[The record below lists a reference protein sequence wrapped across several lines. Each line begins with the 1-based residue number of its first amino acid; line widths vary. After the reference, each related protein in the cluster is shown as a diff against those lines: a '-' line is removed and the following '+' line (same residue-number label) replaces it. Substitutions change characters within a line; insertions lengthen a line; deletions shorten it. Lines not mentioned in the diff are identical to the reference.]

1 MREVTWA
8 TTPAA
13 LSPRAFPCQ
22 FIRSWGRGRKGGA
35 GRGEQKRRSERRGSE
50 GGEPHLDVREV
61 FPLEGL
67 GDEAGGLVL
76 GDGLVN
82 EEKAGEEE
90 KKEE

>member
-1 MREVTWA
+1 MGHHPRRLVPQGLPVPVHQVLGEGEVE
-8 TTPAA
+8 
-13 LSPRAFPCQ
+13 
-22 FIRSWGRGRKGGA
+22 
-35 GRGEQKRRSERRGSE
+35 GEEEEERRESE
-50 GGEPHLDVREV
+50 GGEPHLNVREV

-82 EEKAGEEE
+82 EEKAGEDE

>member
-22 FIRSWGRGRKGGA
+22 FIRSWGRGRRRRGW
-35 GRGEQKRRSERRGSE
+35 GRGRRRSERRGSE